1 MPIRIATKDDL
12 ARIVE
17 MGMRSI
23 DIGPYRDEVKNPEQ
37 AALTAIKV
45 IQGNNGRVLLAEE
58 AGQVVGLFGFIV
70 YPHFYTGR
78 TTAIELMW
86 YVEPEYRQGFT
97 AIALLRA
104 AQRVAKE
111 LGAEKMQCSAPTEE
125 VGRAYEAVGYRKL
138 EVAYQRSL

>member
-1 MPIRIATKDDL
+1 MPIRTATDADIP
-12 ARIVE
+12 RIIE

-23 DIGPYRDEVKNPEQ
+23 DIGPYKDEIKNQ
-37 AALTAIKV
+37 IVAAKTAANV
-45 IQGNNGRVLLAEE
+45 MAGNGRILLAEE
-58 AGQVVGLFGFIV
+58 DGKTVGLFGFII
-70 YPHFYTGR
+70 YDHFYTGR
-78 TTAIELMW
+78 KTAIELMW

-104 AQRVAKE
+104 AQRIAKE

>member
-1 MPIRIATKDDL
+1 MPIRTATEADVP
-12 ARIVE
+12 RIIE

-23 DIGPYRDEVKNPEQ
+23 DSGPYKDEIKNPIV
-37 AALTAIKV
+37 AAETAAKV
-45 IQGNNGRVLLAEE
+45 MAGNGRILLAEE
-58 AGQVVGLFGFIV
+58 DGKTVGLFGFII
-70 YPHFYTGR
+70 YDHFYTGR
-78 TTAIELMW
+78 KTAIELMW
-86 YVEPEYRQGFT
+86 YVEPEYRHGFT

>member
-1 MPIRIATKDDL
+1 MIRVATPADMPRI
-12 ARIVE
+12 IE

-23 DIGPYRDEVKNPEQ
+23 DIGPYKDEVKNPEQ
-37 AALTAIKV
+37 AAQTAASV
-45 IQGNNGRVLLAEE
+45 MGSNGRILLAEE
-58 AGQVVGLFGFIV
+58 DGKVVGLFGFII

-104 AQRVAKE
+104 AQRMAKE
-111 LGAEKMQCSAPTEE
+111 MGAEKMQCSAPTEE
-125 VGRAYEAVGYRKL
+125 VGRAYEMVGYTKL
-138 EVAYQRSL
+138 EVAYQRTL

>member
-1 MPIRIATKDDL
+1 MQIRAAQPSDL
-12 ARIVE
+12 PRIVE

-23 DIGPYRDEVKNPEQ
+23 DIGPYKDEIKNPAQ
-37 AALTAIKV
+37 AAQTAASV
-45 IQGNNGRVLLAEE
+45 MSGNGRILLAEDDGK
-58 AGQVVGLFGFIV
+58 AVGLFGFII

-86 YVEPEYRQGFT
+86 YVEPEYRHGFT

-125 VGRAYEAVGYRKL
+125 VGRAYEMVGYKKL
-138 EVAYQRSL
+138 EVAYQRTL